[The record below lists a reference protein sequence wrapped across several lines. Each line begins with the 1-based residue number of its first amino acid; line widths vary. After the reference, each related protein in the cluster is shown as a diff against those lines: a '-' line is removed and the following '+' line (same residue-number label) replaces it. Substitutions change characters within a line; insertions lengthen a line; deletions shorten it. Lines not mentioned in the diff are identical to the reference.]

1 MICLMPMY
9 VWYRCFDSKKGW
21 LGWACNGADAG
32 ATIPGSFLKAVEV
45 RIISKGSGAPGVTDG
60 ALFPIL
66 PPIALMLFIRP
77 IPLAVGGFHLF

>member
-1 MICLMPMY
+1 MPMTFGTG
-9 VWYRCFDSKKGW
+9 VFDSKKGW

-60 ALFPIL
+60 AFVFDTS
-66 PPIALMLFIRP
+66 ADCAHACFIRP